1 VCFERDGLQAV
12 RQLPLKN
19 RGFSPW
25 GESPLQLISAS
36 LGVAH
41 AIGDGLTTMLG
52 SRRSLE
58 ARGSKL
64 AARSSKL
71 L

>member
-25 GESPLQLISAS
+25 GESPLQLIGAS
-36 LGVAH
+36 LDFVH
-41 AIGDGLTTMLG
+41 ALG
-52 SRRSLE
+52 MD
-58 ARGSKL
+58 
-64 AARSSKL
+64 
-71 L
+71 